1 MDLKQFDL
9 NKIAEEGVTFTLL
22 HPNGEEFD
30 LPEDKKPT
38 ITVAGRDS
46 ETFRAADKEEKAK
59 LNAMSQKQRNKVD
72 MDYLRKQSINILVKC
87 VLGWT
92 NIEENGKAV
101 PCNAT
106 NKNRILRDPGYAWIM
121 DQVEEHANDRAKLF
135 LGK

>member
-1 MDLKQFDL
+1 VDLKSVNCASL
-9 NKIAEEGVTFTLL
+9 AEEGVTFTLL
-22 HPNGEEFD
+22 HPNGDEFD

-46 ETFRAADKEEKAK
+46 ETFRAAEKEEKAK
-59 LNAMSQKQRNKVD
+59 LNSMSQKQRNKVD
-72 MDYLRKQSINILVKC
+72 MDYLRKQTVNILVKC

-92 NIEENGKAV
+92 NIEEDGKSL

-106 NKNRILRDPGYAWIM
+106 NKNRILRDPGYAWLM
-121 DQVEEHANDRAKLF
+121 DQVEEHANDRAQLF